1 MSLLNTTLQTL
12 VVRLRDMNGNITE
25 QKLHN
30 RVFDAYEAKSLVF
43 EAITLEQQMAMQ
55 QFGGI
60 IPPGHPAGQPVLIDS
75 WNDLTIIHKE
85 GNLYQL
91 LARRARNNAGYNVIR
106 AICSSTGSPFTMDHR
121 VDPIDYKLNFRAAD
135 FEVRSKFNSE
145 NQDKVPTT
153 IWFDGILKAPGASAL
168 VSYYHS
174 LSPAH
179 VNNMAG
185 TLQFL
190 KDWSLQPSE
199 GDRHRQIK
207 ELYTALLKKSTHLFL
222 GTNTLPGR
230 ELLNYAKS
238 KNVFIY
244 AKKGM
249 RFLYHA

>member
-12 VVRLRDMNGNITE
+12 VVRLRDMSGNVTE

-43 EAITLEQQMAMQ
+43 EAITPEQQMAML
-55 QFGGI
+55 QFGGT
-60 IPPGHPAGQPVLIDS
+60 IPPSHPAGQPILIDS
-75 WNDLTIIHKE
+75 WNDLTSIHKE

-91 LARRARNNAGYNVIR
+91 LARRARNNSGYNVMR
-106 AICSSTGSPFTMDHR
+106 AICSSAGSPFTMDHR
-121 VDPIDYKLNFRAAD
+121 VDPVDYKFTFRAAD
-135 FEVRSKFNSE
+135 FEIRNKFNAE

-153 IWFDGILKAPGASAL
+153 IWFDGILKAPKASAL
-168 VSYYHS
+168 VGCYHS

-185 TLQFL
+185 TVQFL
-190 KDWSLQPSE
+190 KGWVHTPSD
-199 GDRHRQIK
+199 GDRHRQLK
-207 ELYTALLKKSTHLFL
+207 ELYASLLSNPTHMFL
-222 GTNTLPGR
+222 GANAVPGK